1 MHCFHIGV
9 HRVAG
14 YGRKLIENSLC
25 YLQKFIY
32 YLFQTGKVV
41 SSENDNASNRA
52 AECIAER
59 IEVFKSA
66 FGETEEQLNQEKYV
80 FTKIDNSYYKQ
91 CVRI

>member
-1 MHCFHIGV
+1 MEHVLSREYVLYMSMYCLHIGV
-9 HRVAG
+9 HRVPG
-14 YGRKLIENSLC
+14 C

-32 YLFQTGKVV
+32 CLFQTGKVV

-80 FTKIDNSYYKQ
+80 FTKIDNSYY
-91 CVRI
+91 

>member
-1 MHCFHIGV
+1 MEYVLYMSMYCLHIGV
-9 HRVAG
+9 NRVPG
-14 YGRKLIENSLC
+14 C

-32 YLFQTGKVV
+32 CLFQTGKVV

-80 FTKIDNSYYKQ
+80 FTKIDNSYY
-91 CVRI
+91 

>member
-1 MHCFHIGV
+1 MEHVLSMEYVLYMSMYCLHIGV
-9 HRVAG
+9 NRVPG
-14 YGRKLIENSLC
+14 C

-32 YLFQTGKVV
+32 CLFQTGKVV

-80 FTKIDNSYYKQ
+80 FTKIDNSYY
-91 CVRI
+91 